1 MQNNHIMG
9 FSTGAGSLQS
19 RTSTIS
25 PEVKSSSNSSIEKKL
40 SPRNKP
46 IKFLIKPENTDQ
58 FDGPASIKKA
68 LQSDLNN

>member
-1 MQNNHIMG
+1 MQNNHLMG

-19 RTSTIS
+19 HTSTIS

-46 IKFLIKPENTDQ
+46 IKFLVKTENT
-58 FDGPASIKKA
+58 
-68 LQSDLNN
+68 N